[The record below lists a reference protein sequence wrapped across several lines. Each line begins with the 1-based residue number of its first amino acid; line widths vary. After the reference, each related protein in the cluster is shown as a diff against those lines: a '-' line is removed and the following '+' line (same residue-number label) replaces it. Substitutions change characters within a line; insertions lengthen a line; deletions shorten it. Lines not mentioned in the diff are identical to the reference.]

1 MFSDKKDKNV
11 VDPGTGQN
19 RINEGTNIVGDI
31 HSKGFFRIDGTIEG
45 NVSTPSK
52 VVLGKTGL
60 IKGTLTC
67 ENADIEGKIVGKIDI
82 ISTLSLKST
91 AHIEGDV
98 IAGKLAV
105 EPGATFNASC
115 VMKGSKKANATAETS
130 ANEGDSSK
138 SQNHPFDRSK
148 RSKQKSEQPS

>member
-1 MFSDKKDKNV
+1 MFTEKKEKSI

-52 VVLGKTGL
+52 VVLGRTGL
-60 IKGTLTC
+60 IKGTLNC
-67 ENADIEGKIVGKIDI
+67 ENADIEGRIVGKVDI
-82 ISTLSLKST
+82 INTLSLKST

-98 IAGKLAV
+98 VAGKLAV
-105 EPGATFNASC
+105 EPGATFNATC
-115 VMKGSKKANATAETS
+115 AMKGSNKS
-130 ANEGDSSK
+130 APQTKSSVKDDDNVK
-138 SQNHPFDRSK
+138 SQNHPFDRTQRIQK
-148 RSKQKSEQPS
+148 KSEQPS